1 MILAFYVGNVLNSS
15 SLCDIFMTGGVD
27 IIKCH
32 VTMSPVIKYF
42 LFAVDMNGIN
52 HTKMC
57 RIVEQSYRSLLSV
70 EVILPANVSLM
81 DVTGSW

>member
-1 MILAFYVGNVLNSS
+1 
-15 SLCDIFMTGGVD
+15 MTGGAD

-32 VTMSPVIKYF
+32 VTVSLVIKYF

-57 RIVEQSYRSLLSV
+57 RIVEQSYRSLLSSAV
-70 EVILPANVSLM
+70 EQSI
-81 DVTGSW
+81 GSTIGFHNHVKGPY

>member
-1 MILAFYVGNVLNSS
+1 MSR
-15 SLCDIFMTGGVD
+15 
-27 IIKCH
+27 H
-32 VTMSPVIKYF
+32 VTMSHVIKYF

-70 EVILPANVSLM
+70 EVILPANCGPDGLAWKLEV
-81 DVTGSW
+81 GSWLGDGGDGGNQLTF

>member
-1 MILAFYVGNVLNSS
+1 
-15 SLCDIFMTGGVD
+15 MTGGAD

-32 VTMSPVIKYF
+32 VTVSHVIKYF

-57 RIVEQSYRSLLSV
+57 RIVEQSYRSLLSSAVKQSIGSTIGFHNHGEGHYYGLLLV
-70 EVILPANVSLM
+70 ESAYQHFHI
-81 DVTGSW
+81 

>member
-1 MILAFYVGNVLNSS
+1 MSR
-15 SLCDIFMTGGVD
+15 
-27 IIKCH
+27 H
-32 VTMSPVIKYF
+32 VTMSHVILLIKYF

-70 EVILPANVSLM
+70 EVILPANCGPDGWGWKLVVGWVMVEMVATLIN
-81 DVTGSW
+81 

>member
-1 MILAFYVGNVLNSS
+1 
-15 SLCDIFMTGGVD
+15 MTGGAD

-32 VTMSPVIKYF
+32 VTVSLVIKYF

-70 EVILPANVSLM
+70 EVILPANCGPDGCDWKLVVGWLM
-81 DVTGSW
+81 VEMVATNAHFD